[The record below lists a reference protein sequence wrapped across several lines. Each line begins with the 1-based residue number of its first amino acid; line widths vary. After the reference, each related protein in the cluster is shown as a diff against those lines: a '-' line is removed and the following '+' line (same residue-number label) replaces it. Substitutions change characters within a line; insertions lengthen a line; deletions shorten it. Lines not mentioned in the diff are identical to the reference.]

1 MCLEAKMKISTT
13 RLIKLIDN
21 SYQSEINQRLKNS
34 KITQSQAEILIYIK
48 VKSEQG
54 KEVNQIDLEKS
65 LNLTNPTITGILNRL
80 EEKGFVKRIV
90 SIKDSR
96 FKSVLITE
104 QGKEELSKGKKVID
118 KLEKKMLNY
127 LTVEEQIELHRLLEK
142 LWNQIS

>member
-1 MCLEAKMKISTT
+1 MKISTT

-90 SIKDSR
+90 SIRDSR

-118 KLEKKMLNY
+118 KLEKEMLNY